1 MTDMEVPN
9 WLLGVL
15 VTTIG
20 ALAGVVAYLFKLY
33 NRRVTSTEKT
43 LRDKDRDMAEERATF
58 ATERASW
65 STQRETMRAEL
76 EEKLR
81 VEADNYAS
89 LLLRDRDANRE
100 HEDAMRT
107 EFAELMEGISAKQ
120 GERDAAALAVMHKLY
135 DRFVGPR
142 RGSRG

>member
-1 MTDMEVPN
+1 MGETAAQPWFVT
-9 WLLGVL
+9 LLVATIGVL
-15 VTTIG
+15 S
-20 ALAGVVAYLFKLY
+20 GVVGYLFRLY
-33 NRRVTSTEKT
+33 NKRVTITEKS
-43 LRDKDRDMAEERATF
+43 LRDKDREMGEERGAF
-58 ATERASW
+58 SVERASW
-65 STQRETMRAEL
+65 TTQRETLRAEL

-81 VEADNYAS
+81 TEADNYAS